1 MEEMNLE
8 EMRSQITILK
18 EKVDKQAIVDD
29 KLIHN
34 VINTHTSDIKRKVFI
49 AIVCGLLT
57 ICMSPFAFHHNLGLS
72 WMFVIATDILMIYC
86 ISMEMYYK
94 RMIADKTLMNASVL
108 EVAQTVSRFKSG
120 YKRYTLINWVVL
132 LPIWLIW
139 MFVEMY
145 FNFSD
150 NMELFWA
157 MAAGLGLGI
166 VVGGII
172 GLRLFVRI
180 IDNANQIIKE
190 IQE

>member
-1 MEEMNLE
+1 MNLE

-57 ICMSPFAFHHNLGLS
+57 VGISPLAFHHNLGLS

-157 MAAGLGLGI
+157 MAAGLGVGI

>member
-57 ICMSPFAFHHNLGLS
+57 VGISPLAFHHNLGLS

-157 MAAGLGLGI
+157 MAAGLGVGI

>member
-18 EKVDKQAIVDD
+18 EKVDKQAIVND

-34 VINTHTSDIKRKVFI
+34 VINTHTSDIKRKVFV

-157 MAAGLGLGI
+157 MAAGLGLGL

-172 GLRLFVRI
+172 GLRLFLRI
-180 IDNANQIIKE
+180 IDNADQIIKE
-190 IQE
+190 INE

>member
-18 EKVDKQAIVDD
+18 EKVDKQAIVND

-34 VINTHTSDIKRKVFI
+34 VVNTHTSDIKRKVFV

-108 EVAQTVSRFKSG
+108 EVAQTVSRFKSC

-139 MFVEMY
+139 MV
-145 FNFSD
+145 SKP
-150 NMELFWA
+150 LT
-157 MAAGLGLGI
+157 I
-166 VVGGII
+166 
-172 GLRLFVRI
+172 
-180 IDNANQIIKE
+180 
-190 IQE
+190 

>member
-18 EKVDKQAIVDD
+18 EKVDKQAIVND

-34 VINTHTSDIKRKVFI
+34 VINTHTSDIKRKVFV

-157 MAAGLGLGI
+157 MAAGLGLGL

-172 GLRLFVRI
+172 GLRLFLRI
-180 IDNANQIIKE
+180 IDNADQIIKE

>member
-18 EKVDKQAIVDD
+18 EKVDKQAIVND

-34 VINTHTSDIKRKVFI
+34 VVNTHTSDIKRKVFV

-57 ICMSPFAFHHNLGLS
+57 ICMSPLAFHHNLGLS

-180 IDNANQIIKE
+180 IDNADQIIKE

>member
-1 MEEMNLE
+1 MEELNLE

-18 EKVDKQAIVDD
+18 EKVEKHTIVND
-29 KLIHN
+29 KLVHS
-34 VINTHTSDIKRKVFI
+34 VINAHTGDIKRKMFAAV
-49 AIVCGLLT
+49 VCGLIT
-57 ICMSPFAFHHNLGLS
+57 IGISPLAFHYNLGMS
-72 WMFVIATDILMIYC
+72 WLFVIVTDIFMIYC
-86 ISMEMYYK
+86 ISMEVYYK
-94 RMIADKTLMNASVL
+94 RMISDKTLMNASIL

-157 MAAGLGLGI
+157 MAAGLGLGL

-190 IQE
+190 INE

>member
-57 ICMSPFAFHHNLGLS
+57 VGISPLAFHHNLGLS

-157 MAAGLGLGI
+157 MAAGLGVGI

-190 IQE
+190 IQD

>member
-1 MEEMNLE
+1 MNLE

-18 EKVDKQAIVDD
+18 EKVDKQAIVND

-34 VINTHTSDIKRKVFI
+34 VVNTHTSDIKRKVFV

-145 FNFSD
+145 FNSSD

-157 MAAGLGLGI
+157 MAAGLGLGL

-180 IDNANQIIKE
+180 IDNADQIIKE

>member
-18 EKVDKQAIVDD
+18 EKVDKQAIVND

-34 VINTHTSDIKRKVFI
+34 VVNTHTSDIKRKVFV

-172 GLRLFVRI
+172 GLRLFLRI
-180 IDNANQIIKE
+180 IDNADQIIKE
-190 IQE
+190 INE

>member
-18 EKVDKQAIVDD
+18 EKVDKQAIVND
-29 KLIHN
+29 KLIHS
-34 VINTHTSDIKRKVFI
+34 VVNTHTSDIKRKVFV

-157 MAAGLGLGI
+157 MAAGLGLGL
-166 VVGGII
+166 VVGGIV
-172 GLRLFVRI
+172 GLHLFLRI
-180 IDNANQIIKE
+180 IDNADQIIKE
-190 IQE
+190 INE

>member
-18 EKVDKQAIVDD
+18 EKVDKQAIVND

-34 VINTHTSDIKRKVFI
+34 VVNTHTSDIKRKVFV

-180 IDNANQIIKE
+180 IDNADQIIKE

>member
-57 ICMSPFAFHHNLGLS
+57 VGISPLAFHHNLGLS

-94 RMIADKTLMNASVL
+94 RMITDKTLMNASVL

-157 MAAGLGLGI
+157 MAAGLGVGI

-180 IDNANQIIKE
+180 IDNADQIIKE

>member
-34 VINTHTSDIKRKVFI
+34 VINTHNSDIKRKVFI

-57 ICMSPFAFHHNLGLS
+57 VGISPLAFHHNLGLS

-180 IDNANQIIKE
+180 IDNADQIIKE

>member
-18 EKVDKQAIVDD
+18 EKVDKQAIVNDQ
-29 KLIHN
+29 LIHN
-34 VINTHTSDIKRKVFI
+34 VVNTHTSDIKRKVFV

-157 MAAGLGLGI
+157 MAAGLGVGI

-172 GLRLFVRI
+172 GLRLFLRI
-180 IDNANQIIKE
+180 IDNADQIIKE
-190 IQE
+190 INE

>member
-18 EKVDKQAIVDD
+18 EKVDKQAIVND

-34 VINTHTSDIKRKVFI
+34 VINTHTSDIKRKVFV

-166 VVGGII
+166 VVGGIV

-180 IDNANQIIKE
+180 IDNADQIIKE
-190 IQE
+190 NQE

>member
-57 ICMSPFAFHHNLGLS
+57 VGISPLAFHHNLGLS
-72 WMFVIATDILMIYC
+72 WMVVIATDILMIYC

-157 MAAGLGLGI
+157 MAAGLGVGI

>member
-57 ICMSPFAFHHNLGLS
+57 VGISPLAFHHNLGLS

-180 IDNANQIIKE
+180 IDNADQIIKE